1 MEQQDQLVQLDI
13 FLVVGVVLLMVL
25 HLIQDAVEQ
34 VAEEMPLLL
43 AQ

>member
-34 VAEEMPLLL
+34 VAEEMLVLL